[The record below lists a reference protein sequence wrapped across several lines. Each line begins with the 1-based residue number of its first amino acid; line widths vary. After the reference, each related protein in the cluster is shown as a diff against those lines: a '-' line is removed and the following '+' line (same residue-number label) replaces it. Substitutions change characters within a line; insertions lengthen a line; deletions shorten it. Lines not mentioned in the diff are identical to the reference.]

1 MLALLL
7 AACAPAA
14 PAPPS
19 SAPPASAP
27 TTQDASAGDWSRVV
41 DAARREGKVVLIG
54 PQGSEAR
61 EALIEGFQRQYPQVE
76 VDYSG
81 MAGAMVAPKLLN
93 ELGADQYRT
102 DLIIA
107 GTSTGLDGLQPA
119 GALVPVAP
127 YLVGPNTRDRSV
139 WRDGKLHFADDAGEL
154 VLVFSAYVKD
164 GFVYNPDHVSPSGFS
179 SYRDLLHPQWKG
191 RIAIRNP
198 NLAGGGIAV
207 LTFFYAE
214 PSLGKD
220 FIRQFFTQDVVLSN
234 DDRQML
240 DWVGQGRH
248 PIAIGV
254 GNTITNEYIERGLPL
269 RLFDASALREGSYF
283 TAGNGSLMV
292 VKNAPHPNALK
303 VYLDWLLSPEGQLAW
318 SRSSGFA
325 SLRRDVPSDHVA
337 PLLIPRD
344 GVQYRELHREPYV
357 RLREEVQDYVKS
369 ILPR

>member
-1 MLALLL
+1 MLRL
-7 AACAPAA
+7 
-14 PAPPS
+14 
-19 SAPPASAP
+19 
-27 TTQDASAGDWSRVV
+27 
-41 DAARREGKVVLIG
+41 
-54 PQGSEAR
+54 
-61 EALIEGFQRQYPQVE
+61 
-76 VDYSG
+76 
-81 MAGAMVAPKLLN
+81 
-93 ELGADQYRT
+93 
-102 DLIIA
+102 A
-107 GTSTGLDGLQPA
+107 GTHRWWACL

-127 YLVGPNTRDRSV
+127 YLVGPNSRERSV
-139 WRDGKLHFADDAGEL
+139 WRDDKLHFADDAADL

-164 GFVYNPDHVSPSGFS
+164 GFVYNPELVAPAEFT
-179 SYRDLLHPQWKG
+179 SYRDLLNPKWKG

-198 NLAGGGIAV
+198 NLSGGGIAV

-220 FIRQFFTQDVVLSN
+220 FIRQLFTQDIVVSN

-254 GNTITNEYIERGLPL
+254 GNTITNEYIERGLPI
-269 RLFDASALREGSYF
+269 RLFDATALREGSYL
-283 TAGNGSLMV
+283 TAGNGSLVV

-303 VYLDWLLSPEGQLAW
+303 VYLDWLLSPDGQLAW

-337 PLLIPRD
+337 PLLIPRE
-344 GVQYRELHREPYV
+344 GVQYRELHRESYV
-357 RLREEVQDYVKS
+357 QLREEVQDYIKP